1 MNSRKLIYCCI
12 AGILLGFLV
21 PMIFRT
27 NQYTTLMVGMAAGLG
42 IGYLLDMRD
51 EKVGKENSRRIANK
65 KAAEANRLMERA
77 RKGLEDE
84 NLRGERDLAEY
95 DADDVDDVPGSIE
108 KSEPDFEEEAKK
120 LSDAEELLRSARE
133 RMK

>member
-1 MNSRKLIYCCI
+1 MNSKKLIYCCI

-51 EKVGKENSRRIANK
+51 EKAGKENSRLIANK

-95 DADDVDDVPGSIE
+95 EEEVTDDAGSIADPA
-108 KSEPDFEEEAKK
+108 SDIEEEAKK
-120 LSDAEELLRSARE
+120 LNDAEALLRSARE